1 MVAGSAVQLKELQG
15 ERVFQG
21 VRDLGCKGSAAPL
34 TSARDRRGASERG
47 ASRDLIL
54 RMLVLVLILDAVI
67 LSMPIPRSSS
77 PSLVSGM
84 SYEAYGPKLQYTAEK
99 KKVSP
104 RPHRDRAEGSDER
117 PPTPENGGLAT
128 GSAGLAVREL

>member
-1 MVAGSAVQLKELQG
+1 
-15 ERVFQG
+15 
-21 VRDLGCKGSAAPL
+21 
-34 TSARDRRGASERG
+34 
-47 ASRDLIL
+47 
-54 RMLVLVLILDAVI
+54 MLVLVLILDAVI

-84 SYEAYGPKLQYTAEK
+84 SYEAYGPKLQYTEK

-104 RPHRDRAEGSDER
+104 RPPRDRAEGSDER

>member
-54 RMLVLVLILDAVI
+54 RMLVVLVLILDAVI

-84 SYEAYGPKLQYTAEK
+84 SYEAYGPKLQYT
-99 KKVSP
+99 
-104 RPHRDRAEGSDER
+104 
-117 PPTPENGGLAT
+117 
-128 GSAGLAVREL
+128 

>member
-1 MVAGSAVQLKELQG
+1 VVAGSAVQLKELQG

-47 ASRDLIL
+47 ASRGLIL

-84 SYEAYGPKLQYTAEK
+84 SYEAYGPKLQYTEK

-104 RPHRDRAEGSDER
+104 RPPRDRAEGSDER